1 MIREDE
7 FSPLKNA
14 DGPGKADT
22 PTTAREALYAL
33 HKKYVEKAGGEVAV
47 PGGGGKGGIHVSY
60 ETEKPDKTGV
70 LEGNQAYKTEN
81 PDFRWKKRI

>member
-22 PTTAREALYAL
+22 PTTAREALYVL

-47 PGGGGKGGIHVSY
+47 PGGGGKGGIHVSM
-60 ETEKPDKTGV
+60 KPKNRTKLGC
-70 LEGNQAYKTEN
+70 LREIKHTK
-81 PDFRWKKRI
+81 PKIRIFGGK